1 MDMPVLTRRH
11 FVGGSALTLLG
22 GCSALSTLNTAS
34 EPLATYDLHPAA
46 GAKTGGRTS
55 RTLLI
60 ARPQAPAA
68 LASDRILIRPD
79 PVSIAY
85 LPDARWTDELPLV
98 VQSLLVRSISD
109 TGRIGYVGRS
119 DAGPVP
125 DKALLVR
132 IDAFEVK
139 ALADDQFEVAVEVD
153 LTILRDRDQRV
164 IATRGFAQ
172 SAQTGDISP
181 KAVVTVFQALLDDL
195 LPTMSD
201 WTIQR
206 V

>member
-1 MDMPVLTRRH
+1 MDMPVLTRRT
-11 FVGGSALTLLG
+11 FVGGAALSLLG

-34 EPLATYDLHPAA
+34 EPLDTFDLHPAA
-46 GAKTGGRTS
+46 GARGGARTS
-55 RTLLI
+55 RTLLV

-85 LPDARWTDELPLV
+85 LPDARWTEELPLV
-98 VQSLLVRSISD
+98 LQSLLVRSISE

-139 ALADDQFEVAVEVD
+139 AQADGLFEVVVEVD

-164 IATRGFAQ
+164 ISTRGFAQ
-172 SAQTGDISP
+172 SAQTADISP
-181 KAVVTVFQALLDDL
+181 KSVVTVFQGLLDVL

-201 WTIQR
+201 WAIQR